1 MHARIIMSSGLTM
14 TLRDVRRHIGQ
25 LVIVGFDGQAVP
37 SSLKA
42 LAREFDLAGVVLFAR
57 NVESP
62 SQVTDLAREVRSLA
76 RELPLW
82 ISVDQEGGRV
92 ARLRAPFTV
101 WPPMVT
107 LGRAGDDQLA
117 ARFARALAAELRAV
131 GINLD
136 YTPVLDL
143 HTNPANTVIGD
154 RALGERPADV
164 ARLGRVIIRTLQSEG
179 VAACGKHFPGH
190 GDTSADSH
198 EALPVVEH
206 PPERLREVELV
217 PFRAAIEENVASIMT
232 AHLLIPALD
241 QERPVSLSRAIIHG
255 WLREELRYV
264 GLVISDDLGMRA
276 ISDRYGVADAAI
288 AAIGAG
294 CDAVLLCGP
303 DVEQHARVLEVL
315 IRATEQARLSL
326 TRVEEAMEGQRRA
339 KERFLLAG
347 GRLARPADDWRRVV
361 GCDAHQV
368 VAREMAQY
376 L

>member
-1 MHARIIMSSGLTM
+1 M
-14 TLRDVRRHIGQ
+14 TLRDVRNHIGQ
-25 LVIVGFDGQAVP
+25 LAIVGFDGHTAP

-42 LAREFDLAGVVLFAR
+42 LAREFDLAGVILFAR
-57 NVESP
+57 NVSSP
-62 SQVTDLAREVRSLA
+62 AQVADLAREIHSLA
-76 RELPLW
+76 RDLPLW

-92 ARLRAPFTV
+92 ARLRRPFTE
-101 WPPMVT
+101 WPPMIT
-107 LGRAGDDQLA
+107 LGRASDDQLA

-154 RALGERPADV
+154 RAFGDRPADV

-179 VAACGKHFPGH
+179 IAACGKHFPGH

-198 EALPVVEH
+198 HALPVVEH

-217 PFRAAIEENVASIMT
+217 PFRAAIEEGVASIMT
-232 AHLLIPALD
+232 AHLLIPSLD
-241 QERPVSLSRAIIHG
+241 EERPVSLSRTIIHG
-255 WLREELRYV
+255 WLREELRYQ

-276 ISDRYGVADAAI
+276 ITDRYGAEEAAV

-303 DVEQHARVLEVL
+303 DVEQHARTLEAL
-315 IRATEQARLSL
+315 IHATEQARLPL
-326 TRVEEAMEGQRRA
+326 TRVEDAMTSQRRA
-339 KERFLLAG
+339 KERFLG
-347 GRLARPADDWRRVV
+347 GARPALPAGDWRRIV
-361 GCDAHQV
+361 GCDTHQAVAH
-368 VAREMAQY
+368 EMAQY